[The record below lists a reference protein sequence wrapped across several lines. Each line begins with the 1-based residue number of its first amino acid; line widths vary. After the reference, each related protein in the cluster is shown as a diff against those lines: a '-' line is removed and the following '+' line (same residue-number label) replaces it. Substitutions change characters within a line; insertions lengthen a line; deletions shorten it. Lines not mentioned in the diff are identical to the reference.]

1 MAAARQAHPQL
12 VLEPHVDVGGVLEQR
27 LDDGE
32 LDFAVIAGRSSRSSL
47 LSRPVGAARFAW
59 AVAPGLAGAG
69 RLGATALLQRH
80 ALVTLPPQAGT
91 TRLLDD
97 WLLAQGASVR
107 ERILCN
113 SWGAVAGMLRAGLGV
128 GFLPTGWITA
138 LGLRAVGGAH
148 PKAALAPLHYAFQ
161 WRRGDARALIPA
173 MQQLAQAQVD
183 FTVMPGL
190 VGEIQIQRHTH
201 SWRRK

>member
-1 MAAARQAHPQL
+1 
-12 VLEPHVDVGGVLEQR
+12 
-27 LDDGE
+27 
-32 LDFAVIAGRSSRSSL
+32 
-47 LSRPVGAARFAW
+47 
-59 AVAPGLAGAG
+59 
-69 RLGATALLQRH
+69 
-80 ALVTLPPQAGT
+80 
-91 TRLLDD
+91 
-97 WLLAQGASVR
+97 
-107 ERILCN
+107 
-113 SWGAVAGMLRAGLGV
+113 V

>member
-1 MAAARQAHPQL
+1 M
-12 VLEPHVDVGGVLEQR
+12 
-27 LDDGE
+27 
-32 LDFAVIAGRSSRSSL
+32 
-47 LSRPVGAARFAW
+47 
-59 AVAPGLAGAG
+59 
-69 RLGATALLQRH
+69 
-80 ALVTLPPQAGT
+80 
-91 TRLLDD
+91 
-97 WLLAQGASVR
+97 R

-128 GFLPTGWITA
+128 GFLPTGWIAA

-190 VGEIQIQRHTH
+190 VGAGR
-201 SWRRK
+201 

>member
-1 MAAARQAHPQL
+1 
-12 VLEPHVDVGGVLEQR
+12 VDVGGVLEQR

-47 LSRPVGAARFAW
+47 LSRPVGAAQFAW
-59 AVAPGLAGAG
+59 TVAPGLAGAG
-69 RLGATALLQRH
+69 RLGAAALLQRH
-80 ALVTLPPQAGT
+80 PLVTLPPQAGT

-113 SWGAVAGMLRAGLGV
+113 SWGAVASMLRAGLG
-128 GFLPTGWITA
+128 
-138 LGLRAVGGAH
+138 VGGAH

-190 VGEIQIQRHTH
+190 VGSGR
-201 SWRRK
+201 